1 MPCDAREVGVW
12 VCVQTECSLYA
23 EALLRLWSANGV
35 APVNPCSIKT
45 PGESRGGSNVHR
57 QSVETE
63 SGAGSFVLG
72 MCDVLKELTHF
83 GAF

>member
-1 MPCDAREVGVW
+1 M
-12 VCVQTECSLYA
+12 QTECSLYA
-23 EALLRLWSANGV
+23 EALLRLWPANGV
-35 APVNPCSIKT
+35 APVNPCSVKT

-63 SGAGSFVLG
+63 SDAGAGSFVLG
-72 MCDVLKELTHF
+72 MCDVLKELTDF